1 MASRYGLIERVT
13 ALMRR
18 VRTDPDDPDCRPDP
32 KGGSLMVWTGR
43 TDGSTGLGMD
53 LDRMMSRR
61 IGVAQMME

>member
-18 VRTDPDDPDCRPDP
+18 VRTDPDDPDRRPDP

-61 IGVAQMME
+61 IGVAQTME